1 MQTRCKEI
9 KKFKSDLTRIPHMQ
23 SSNDIQELI
32 DKIGFR
38 GRNSK
43 NYEEMKIEKIGEELR
58 DAMKFEQDTLEK
70 IAVLEQ
76 RRQNR
81 DLVQY
86 ARIICRDTARREIAQ
101 IQKKLCVIDFTARNR
116 RLRPTPTYILTCVI
130 SLHTRCVIRSNIGV
144 SCVLAPKHLGYVGI
158 RQL

>member
-9 KKFKSDLTRIPHMQ
+9 KKFKSDLNHIPHMQ
-23 SSNDIQELI
+23 SSNEIQELI

-38 GRNSK
+38 GRNTK
-43 NYEEMKIEKIGEELR
+43 NYEGMKIEEVGEELR

-70 IAVLEQ
+70 IASLEQ

-86 ARIICRDTARREIAQ
+86 AKIICRDTARREIAR
-101 IQKKLCVIDFTARNR
+101 IQKIYLKKIDSQHD
-116 RLRPTPTYILTCVI
+116 VK
-130 SLHTRCVIRSNIGV
+130 S
-144 SCVLAPKHLGYVGI
+144 
-158 RQL
+158 

>member
-70 IAVLEQ
+70 IAMLEQ

-86 ARIICRDTARREIAQ
+86 ARIICRDAARREIAQ
-101 IQKKLCVIDFTARNR
+101 IQKIYLKKIDSQHD
-116 RLRPTPTYILTCVI
+116 LK
-130 SLHTRCVIRSNIGV
+130 S
-144 SCVLAPKHLGYVGI
+144 
-158 RQL
+158 